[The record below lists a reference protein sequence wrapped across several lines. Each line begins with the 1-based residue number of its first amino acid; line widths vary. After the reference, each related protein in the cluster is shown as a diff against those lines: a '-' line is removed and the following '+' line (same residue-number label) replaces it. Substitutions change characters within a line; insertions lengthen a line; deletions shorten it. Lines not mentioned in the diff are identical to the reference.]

1 MEAKFFEF
9 LAMVGVS
16 VVRIFERSRGVPRSI
31 VLWKVI
37 VLWLFATMEV
47 VPQVEGMKEFVR
59 SSRVENKA
67 SVSQHCSNKHG
78 HFMDL
83 ADYGGGRRGFFTI
96 SKGDDKG

>member
-1 MEAKFFEF
+1 M
-9 LAMVGVS
+9 GVS
-16 VVRIFERSRGVPRSI
+16 VVRIFEKSSGVLRSI

-59 SSRVENKA
+59 SSRVGSKA

-78 HFMDL
+78 HLMNL
-83 ADYGGGRRGFFTI
+83 VEYGGGQRGFLTI
-96 SKGDDKG
+96 LKGRGDKG